1 MYIDYQAA
9 LEMSD
14 LEMLTQRR
22 EKRCLNFALK
32 CLKHEKLSRL
42 FPPNNTDKSQ
52 VRNPERFH
60 VNFAATSAYRKSTI
74 PYCQRL
80 LNDHYKTK

>member
-9 LEMSD
+9 LEMSN
-14 LEMLTQRR
+14 LEMLAQRR

-42 FPPNNTDKSQ
+42 FPPNNTDKISSQ
-52 VRNPERFH
+52 K
-60 VNFAATSAYRKSTI
+60 KSTV
-74 PYCQRL
+74 PQNRG
-80 LNDHYKTK
+80 K